1 MAGVGVVS
9 GLVQSAQPQSVGS
22 TFQALPTGAERV
34 RGANEVRAN
43 LDPNSPIALP
53 EIPTTEVAYDG
64 LTAFGI
70 FITDPGLDG
79 DGPQI
84 PE

>member
-1 MAGVGVVS
+1 MAGVNVVS

-22 TFQALPTGAERV
+22 TFQALPTGAERA
-34 RGANEVRAN
+34 RGVNEIRAY

-53 EIPTTEVAYDG
+53 GVPTTEAAYDG
-64 LTAFGI
+64 LTAFGV

-79 DGPQI
+79 DGASI
-84 PE
+84 SE